1 MVDAYVYTQRKGKV
15 KKLILSL
22 LLALIFVFVLSVR
35 SSFPQESITDIE
47 ELKKTA
53 PKVFIDCGLCD
64 IDHIRTEITFVNY
77 VRDRKEADVHVLVTY
92 LHTGAGGREYTI
104 AFIGQNRFEGI
115 DDTHKYFTETT
126 DTEDEI
132 REGMAK
138 ALKVGL
144 MSYVA
149 KTPISRRIRV
159 SYRDVTQ
166 ETEVK
171 DKWNY
176 WVFSISGRGRLGG
189 EEYYKSKSISGSFS
203 ASRVT
208 PDLKI
213 SLSLYGSHYKEDFE
227 YDSTT
232 LESTRDSLSLGGLVV
247 KSINDNWS
255 YGAYFDSGSSSYE
268 NIKLGFT
275 FQPAVEYNLFP
286 YSQSTRRQLRFLYRI
301 GFNSVRYREET
312 IYNKLK
318 ENLWNQSL
326 SVTFDIKEKWGSVST
341 SFAGSHYFH
350 DASFYRLTLFS
361 ILSIRIIKGLNF
373 FAFGSGS
380 RIHDQ
385 LALVKGELT
394 LDELLLRRRQLATGY
409 DYFFSVGLSFT
420 FGSIYTNVVNPRF
433 GSHGYGG
440 MHIIID

>member
-1 MVDAYVYTQRKGKV
+1 MTIYKGRKKV
-15 KKLILSL
+15 RKTILSL
-22 LLALIFVFVLSVR
+22 LLGLCFLCILSAPPTF
-35 SSFPQESITDIE
+35 SQEEPTDVE

-53 PKVFIDCGLCD
+53 PKVFIDCGMCD

-77 VRDRKEADVHVLVTY
+77 VRDRKEADVHVLVTS
-92 LHTGAGGREYTI
+92 LRTGAGGREYTL

-149 KTPISRRIRV
+149 KTPISSRIRI
-159 SYRDVTQ
+159 SYRDVVQ
-166 ETEVK
+166 EAAVK
-171 DKWNY
+171 DKWNF
-176 WVFSISGRGRLGG
+176 WVFSISGNGRLSG
-189 EEYYKSKSISGSFS
+189 EEHYKSKSIRGSFS

-208 PDLKI
+208 PELKI
-213 SLSLYGSHYKEDFE
+213 SFSLYGSHSQQNFD
-227 YDSTT
+227 YDSTS

-247 KSINDNWS
+247 KSINDHWS

-268 NIKLGFT
+268 NIKFGLT
-275 FQPAVEYNLFP
+275 FQPAIEYNHFP

-301 GFNSVRYREET
+301 GFNSVKYREET
-312 IYNKLK
+312 IYNKM
-318 ENLWNQSL
+318 EETLWKQSL
-326 SVTFDIKEKWGSVST
+326 SITFDIKEKWGSIST
-341 SFAGSHYFH
+341 TLAGSHYFH
-350 DASFYRLTLFS
+350 DATKYRLTLFN
-361 ILSIRIIKGLNF
+361 ILNIRIIKGLNF
-373 FAFGSGS
+373 FAFGGGS

-385 LALVKGELT
+385 LSLVKGDVS
-394 LDELLLRRRQLATGY
+394 LDEILLRRRQLATGY
-409 DYFFSVGLSFT
+409 DYFVAVGLSFT
-420 FGSIYTNVVNPRF
+420 FGSIFTNVVNPRF

>member
-1 MVDAYVYTQRKGKV
+1 MR
-15 KKLILSL
+15 KLIISL
-22 LLALIFVFVLSVR
+22 LLGLFFICNLSVR
-35 SSFPQESITDIE
+35 SSLAQDLPTDIE

-53 PKVFIDCGLCD
+53 PKVFIDCGMCD

-77 VRDRKEADVHVLVTY
+77 VRDRKEADIHVLVTSMR
-92 LHTGAGGREYTI
+92 TGAGGREYTL
-104 AFIGQNRFEGI
+104 AFIGQNRFEGF
-115 DDTHKYFTETT
+115 DDTHKYFTEST

-149 KTPISRRIRV
+149 KTPISSRIRV
-159 SYRDVTQ
+159 SYRDVIQ
-166 ETEVK
+166 ETEAK

-176 WVFSISGRGRLGG
+176 WVFSISGNGRLSG
-189 EEYYKSKSISGSFS
+189 EESYKSKSISGSFN

-213 SLSLYGSHYKEDFE
+213 SLSLYGSHNKQNFD
-227 YDSTT
+227 YDSTS

-247 KSINDNWS
+247 KSISDHWS
-255 YGAYFDSGSSSYE
+255 YGAYLDSGSSTYE
-268 NIKLGFT
+268 NIKFGLT

-301 GFNSVRYREET
+301 GFNSIRYREET
-312 IYNKLK
+312 IYDKLQ
-318 ENLWNQSL
+318 ETLWKQTL
-326 SVTFDIKEKWGSVST
+326 SVTFDIKEKWGSIST
-341 SFAGSHYFH
+341 TLSGSHYFH
-350 DASFYRLTLFS
+350 DASFYKLTLFN
-361 ILSIRIIKGLNF
+361 ILNIRVIKGLNF
-373 FAFGSGS
+373 FAFGGGS

-385 LALVKGELT
+385 LSLVKGDIS
-394 LDELLLRRRQLATGY
+394 LDELLLKRTQLATGY
-409 DYFFSVGLSFT
+409 DYFAAVGLSFT
-420 FGSIYTNVVNPRF
+420 FGSIFTNVVNPRF

>member
-1 MVDAYVYTQRKGKV
+1 MSV
-15 KKLILSL
+15 KLLS
-22 LLALIFVFVLSVR
+22 AQDV
-35 SSFPQESITDIE
+35 PTDIE

-53 PKVFIDCGLCD
+53 PKVFIDCGACD

-77 VRDRKEADVHVLVTY
+77 VRDRKEADVHVLVTSQR
-92 LHTGAGGREYTI
+92 TGAGGREYTL
-104 AFIGQNRFEGI
+104 AFIGQRRFEGF
-115 DDTHKYFTETT
+115 DDTHKYFTEST

-144 MSYVA
+144 MSFVA
-149 KTPISRRIRV
+149 KTPISSRV
-159 SYRDVTQ
+159 RLSYRDEVQ
-166 ETEVK
+166 EAAAK

-176 WVFSISGRGRLGG
+176 WVFKISGNGRLSG
-189 EEYYKSKSISGSFS
+189 EEYYKSQSISGSFN

-213 SLSLYGSHYKEDFE
+213 SLSLYGSRYKEDFE

-247 KSINDNWS
+247 KSINDHWS

-268 NIKLGFT
+268 NIKFGLT
-275 FQPAVEYNLFP
+275 FQPAIEYNLFP
-286 YSQSTRRQLRFLYRI
+286 YSESTRRQLRFLYRI

-312 IYNKLK
+312 IYEKT
-318 ENLWNQSL
+318 EETLWKQSL
-326 SVTFDIKEKWGSVST
+326 SITFDIKEKWGSIST
-341 SFAGSHYFH
+341 TFSGSHYFH
-350 DASFYRLTLFS
+350 DASMYRLTLFN
-361 ILSIRIIKGLNF
+361 ILSIRLIKGLNF

-385 LALVKGELT
+385 ISLVKGDIS
-394 LDELLLRRRQLATGY
+394 LDEILLRRKQLATGY
-409 DYFFSVGLSFT
+409 DYFVSVGLSFT
-420 FGSIYTNVVNPRF
+420 FGSIFTNVVNPRF

>member
-1 MVDAYVYTQRKGKV
+1 MC
-15 KKLILSL
+15 
-22 LLALIFVFVLSVR
+22 FLSVQL
-35 SSFPQESITDIE
+35 SFSQEGPTDIE

-53 PKVFIDCGLCD
+53 PKVFIDCGMCD

-77 VRDRKEADVHVLVTY
+77 VRDRKEAEIHVLVTSMR
-92 LHTGAGGREYTI
+92 TGAGGREYTI
-104 AFIGQNRFEGI
+104 AFIGQRRFEGI
-115 DDTHKYFTETT
+115 DDTHKYFTEST

-149 KTPISRRIRV
+149 KTPISSRIRI
-159 SYRDVTQ
+159 SYRDEVQ
-166 ETEVK
+166 EAEAK

-176 WVFSISGRGRLGG
+176 WVFRISGNGRLGG

-208 PDLKI
+208 PELKI
-213 SLSLYGSHYKEDFE
+213 SLSLYGSHYKQNFE
-227 YDSTT
+227 YDDTS
-232 LESTRDSLSLGGLVV
+232 LESKRDSLSLGGLVV
-247 KSINDNWS
+247 KSINDHWS
-255 YGAYFDSGSSSYE
+255 YGALFDSGSSSYE
-268 NIKLGFT
+268 NIKFGFT

-286 YSQSTRRQLRFLYRI
+286 YSESTRRQLRFLYRLGI
-301 GFNSVRYREET
+301 NAVRYREET
-312 IYNKLK
+312 IYDKMK
-318 ENLWNQSL
+318 ETLWNHAL
-326 SVTFDIKEKWGSVST
+326 SVTFDIKEKWGSIST
-341 SFAGSHYFH
+341 TLAGSQYFH

-361 ILSIRIIKGLNF
+361 ILNIRLVKGLNF

-385 LALVKGELT
+385 LSLVKGDLT
-394 LDELLLRRRQLATGY
+394 LDEVLLRRTELATGY
-409 DYFFSVGLSFT
+409 DYFAAVGLSFT